1 MWYNTWKVINVN
13 KLKDLLTRKY
23 TKTEAIGIIL
33 SIVSVGMVVDIL
45 LGRFSIF
52 FIILA
57 IFLLVIGFKQL
68 KRKNSFTACI
78 LIAIGASFLLF
89 SLFTSFSFT
98 LIFAALVVYNSYQ
111 LFRSSSNKSPLNVN
125 IEPNPLESQPY
136 VQIEPY
142 FKNKLVGEY
151 RNFKQGYAI
160 EDINLQTGFGDVS
173 IDLSD
178 TIIPQG
184 ETVILIR
191 GLIGNIYLNVP
202 SDIGM
207 SVQTSLLCGK
217 MNLLK
222 DNKAAYN
229 LTQKYQSV
237 DYKNAS
243 RKVKIV
249 ISLIVGDIEVKQ
261 R

>member
-1 MWYNTWKVINVN
+1 MIALN

-23 TKTEAIGIIL
+23 TKSEGIGIIF
-33 SIVSVGMVVDIL
+33 SIVAVGTVIDLL

-52 FIILA
+52 LIVLSILFTA
-57 IFLLVIGFKQL
+57 TGYRLF
-68 KRKNSFTACI
+68 KRKNSFTSYV
-78 LIAIGASFLLF
+78 LIAMGAGFLLF
-89 SLFTSFSFT
+89 TLFTSFSFA
-98 LIFAALVVYNSYQ
+98 LIFAVLIIYNSYQ
-111 LFRSSSNKSPLNVN
+111 LFKSTSNKSTLKVT
-125 IEPNPLESQPY
+125 IEPNPLGTQAY
-136 VQIEPY
+136 VHIEPY

-151 RNFKQGYAI
+151 RHFKQGYPL

-178 TIIPQG
+178 VIIPQG

-191 GLIGNIYLNVP
+191 GMIGNIYLNVP

-207 SVQTSLLCGK
+207 SVQMSLLFGK
-217 MNLLK
+217 MNLLTDSK
-222 DNKAAYN
+222 TAFN

-237 DYKNAS
+237 DYKDTS
-243 RKVKIV
+243 RKIKIV
-249 ISLIVGDIEVKQ
+249 VSLLVGDIEVKH